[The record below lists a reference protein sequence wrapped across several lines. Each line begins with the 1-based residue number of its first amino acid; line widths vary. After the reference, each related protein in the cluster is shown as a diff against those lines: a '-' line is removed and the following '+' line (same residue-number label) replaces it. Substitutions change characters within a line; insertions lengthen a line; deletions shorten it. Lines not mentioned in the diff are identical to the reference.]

1 MEEGDSDPKVIGWN
15 CERKPRS
22 ISTVKNHFLVKCT
35 VCPPP
40 DKFVHLVSK
49 HTFDKHQKGI
59 NSSTQ
64 LVAMLF

>member
-1 MEEGDSDPKVIGWN
+1 MEEGDSDPKVIGWS

-35 VCPPP
+35 VCPPR

-59 NSSTQ
+59 NSSTH